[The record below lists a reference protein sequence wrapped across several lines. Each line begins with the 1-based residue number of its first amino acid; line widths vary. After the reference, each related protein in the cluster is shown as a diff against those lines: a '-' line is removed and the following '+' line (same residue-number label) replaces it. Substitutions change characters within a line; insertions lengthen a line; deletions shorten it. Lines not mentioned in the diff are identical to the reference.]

1 MLLKTGIISRHFKAL
16 QMFADKVLMAQQSV
30 DRASIVDFVEVRVV
44 FNLLTPSVG
53 HQEDVSKPAAHVR

>member
-1 MLLKTGIISRHFKAL
+1 
-16 QMFADKVLMAQQSV
+16 MFADKVLMAQQSV

-53 HQEDVSKPAAHVR
+53 HQEDVSKPAARVR